1 MVEKERVAFMSY
13 IMNAWEID
21 KHNFSRHPDDGDYI
35 YQHMQNAWEIWQF
48 KNRET
53 KND

>member
-21 KHNFSRHPDDGDYI
+21 KHNFSRHPDGDYL
-35 YQHMQNAWEIWQF
+35 YQHMQDAWEIWQF